1 MPLIDVK
8 RDDQAIAAETVDK
21 PEVTSLTAFRE
32 KLGGRMRS
40 SDEFLSKGGSPIET
54 IIQEND
60 VTVADIVENGVVKIR
75 AKPQPAG
82 PLNVRVVKGGS
93 SNPVQAKIE
102 DFLSEFRK
110 QLSSMSSSLI
120 TEDERFQEKDVAGSS
135 FTSASEKAFK
145 VRDAMDKDQ
154 QIKIVHASPKRNI
167 TIEKGKSSQSF
178 PEVEE
183 LQSLLQFKKY
193 LVANGGMTA
202 TDIFLVGA
210 AEVKDEQAG
219 KITVAQ
225 AADKDNKISVKI
237 GEPILG
243 KDPVTVNPT
252 DPSTNLRDWSQTIN
266 YGTPEYPVPTK
277 FSGKAPTKEDP
288 EDKWSALK
296 DNEKQYVFSVRQL
309 GSAIV
314 FPRAAVDGE
323 KLSAELTKADAKAV
337 SISVAQ
343 PGVKEQ
349 NLSAQSSFLMTYSQ
363 VVHELRKR
371 SATNVSASIG
381 AKGVGVKGGF
391 TTSSMEINQTDRSK
405 IYMTQLIYK
414 PAVQLF
420 FDENKDVVATD
431 AFKAAMKL
439 AVDQSVVDDPFPS
452 RTRYYEILSALDKYG
467 HFIPTRFMLGGAFI
481 IEEVAEVAKTGNISE
496 KSTSFSGGVEAT
508 IKGVTT
514 AVEFGNTEEV
524 KNLTTSLSKQQ
535 SIKISAIGGD
545 TGAFSSNDP
554 GPWLQSM
561 RYSRY
566 WAVID
571 YSDLMPTIRYLPP
584 DLLRRCLDLIKLHWA
599 DPQTEERT
607 TLNMLEY
614 ATIAES
620 QLIATETR
628 ADARELY
635 GGKVF

>member
-135 FTSASEKAFK
+135 FTPASEKAFK

-178 PEVEE
+178 PEVEKS
-183 LQSLLQFKKY
+183 QSLLQFKKY

-343 PGVKEQ
+343 PGV
-349 NLSAQSSFLMTYSQ
+349 
-363 VVHELRKR
+363 
-371 SATNVSASIG
+371 
-381 AKGVGVKGGF
+381 
-391 TTSSMEINQTDRSK
+391 RSK
-405 IYMTQLIYK
+405 T
-414 PAVQLF
+414 
-420 FDENKDVVATD
+420 
-431 AFKAAMKL
+431 
-439 AVDQSVVDDPFPS
+439 
-452 RTRYYEILSALDKYG
+452 
-467 HFIPTRFMLGGAFI
+467 
-481 IEEVAEVAKTGNISE
+481 
-496 KSTSFSGGVEAT
+496 
-508 IKGVTT
+508 
-514 AVEFGNTEEV
+514 
-524 KNLTTSLSKQQ
+524 
-535 SIKISAIGGD
+535 
-545 TGAFSSNDP
+545 
-554 GPWLQSM
+554 
-561 RYSRY
+561 
-566 WAVID
+566 
-571 YSDLMPTIRYLPP
+571 
-584 DLLRRCLDLIKLHWA
+584 
-599 DPQTEERT
+599 
-607 TLNMLEY
+607 
-614 ATIAES
+614 
-620 QLIATETR
+620 
-628 ADARELY
+628 
-635 GGKVF
+635 